1 MRFLLALLL
10 ALPVMAQLPA
20 SQAKPDEKAPAA
32 AQAGDQATAPKATDP
47 KAADQKPA
55 DQKAADQKP
64 ADQSG
69 SGAAAA
75 ASPAPV
81 ADQNLTGS
89 IDFGYR
95 WVTGP
100 GGSVPEYRTVVNLNQ
115 GPQLFGGDFM
125 LVDPKKR
132 YYDRINGSA
141 YGWGS
146 QLYNTAMLNASK
158 QGAYRVSFDYRNM
171 AYFAAEPSF
180 ANPAIPGGFDQQAFD
195 TRRRVMSFDL
205 DLFPGKRII
214 PYLAFDRNTWQGNG
228 INTWALGALNSF
240 PVSDQLRDAT
250 NSYRG
255 GVRFEFNR
263 WHVTLEQGGTT
274 YKDDDSS
281 FFSGTNYGNRTTPYL
296 GQSLILN
303 SLQQAYGIRG
313 HSIYSKVLATVR
325 ATSRLDVYGQFLYS
339 EPKTDVNFAEVAGGN
354 LALAQ
359 SLLFYGGQ
367 LGFATG
373 FAEQPHI
380 TANVGFELRPWKK
393 TRVIES
399 LIIDRQ
405 HDSSYGMFAAYYLQ
419 SLTNPTQ
426 VGSALTALNPYQEVN
441 YTQNQVD
448 VFYDLTPKLTLRG
461 GYRYLTG
468 DAVVLAGQ
476 LSQTGTFASGNL
488 RRDVGIG
495 GITYRPSQKLSL
507 HGEYEGSSSDNI
519 YFRTSL
525 NDYSKIRA
533 IGKYQVKPE
542 LTIQGSFDF
551 LKNTNPS
558 PDIRYN
564 FDSRNW
570 ALSVF
575 WTPQNSKWVTLMA
588 EYDRAT
594 ISSTIDYLDLPFL
607 TTAVSAYY
615 ERTNTGLATVDVKI
629 PHTKDGK
636 LTAGGSLFTSGGTR
650 PTQYYQPLARL
661 SLPIQKHVYWN
672 TEWQWYGFSEQFYM
686 FEAFRTHVFMT
697 GLRLTR

>member
-10 ALPVMAQLPA
+10 VLPVMAQLPDP
-20 SQAKPDEKAPAA
+20 QAKPDEKAPAA
-32 AQAGDQATAPKATDP
+32 AQAGDKATDQ
-47 KAADQKPA
+47 KAADQKAA
-55 DQKAADQKP
+55 DTKAADQKP
-64 ADQSG
+64 ADQSA

-75 ASPAPV
+75 TSPAPA
-81 ADQNLTGS
+81 ADQNFTGN

-100 GGSVPEYRTVVNLNQ
+100 AGSLPEYRTVVNLNQ

-125 LVDPKKR
+125 LVDPKKKF
-132 YYDRINGSA
+132 YDRINGSA

-146 QLYNTAMLNASK
+146 QLYNTAMLNAYK
-158 QGAYRVSFDYRNM
+158 QGTYRVSFDYRNM
-171 AYFAAEPSF
+171 AEFLAEPSF

-214 PYLAFDRNTWQGNG
+214 PYLAFDRNTWQGLG
-228 INTWALGALNSF
+228 INTWALGALNEF
-240 PVSDQLRDAT
+240 PVSNDLRDST
-250 NSYRG
+250 NSYRA

-281 FFSGTNYGNRTTPYL
+281 DFSGTNYGNRSTLYL
-296 GQSLILN
+296 GQNLILN

-313 HSIYSKVLATVR
+313 HSIYSKVLATARV
-325 ATSRLDVYGQFLYS
+325 TSRLDLYGQFLYS

-373 FAEQPHI
+373 YAEQPHI
-380 TANVGFELRPWKK
+380 TANVGFELRPWKR
-393 TRVIES
+393 TRVVES

-426 VGSALTALNPYQEVN
+426 VGSALTSLNPYQEVN

-448 VFYDLTPKLTLRG
+448 VFYDVTPKLTLRG
-461 GYRYLTG
+461 GYRFLTG

-495 GITYRPSQKLSL
+495 GVTYRPSQKLSL

-525 NDYSKIRA
+525 NDYSKVRA
-533 IGKYQVKPE
+533 IGKYQIKPE
-542 LTIQGSFDF
+542 LTIQGSFNLLD
-551 LKNTNPS
+551 NHNPA
-558 PDIRYN
+558 PDIRYD
-564 FDSRNW
+564 FDSRDW

-575 WTPQNSKWVTLMA
+575 WTPQNSKWVTVMA

-594 ISSTIDYLDLPFL
+594 ISSNIDYLDLPFL
-607 TTAVSAYY
+607 TSAVSSYD
-615 ERTNTGLATVDVKI
+615 ERTHTALSTVDVKL
-629 PHTKDGK
+629 PHMKDGK
-636 LTAGGSLFTSGGTR
+636 LTAGGSLFISGGSR
-650 PTQYYQPLARL
+650 PTRYYQPLARL

-672 TEWQWYGFSEQFYM
+672 TEWQWYGFSEQFYL

-697 GLRLTR
+697 GLRLTK